1 MLRALIG
8 RRNSS
13 WIEGQLYLT
22 KMSLLFGFLKNIGR
36 NIQLPKQNRNI
47 SLSAT
52 TYLKEI
58 IEIKDGN
65 NLIIE
70 AAIKPDERDKLFLKP
85 KDGACPICSAGLNVK
100 HTDVLILS
108 QFLRSDGCILP
119 RRITGLCKVQQKRI
133 SKMVLMAQSAGLM
146 PNRCTRGKY
155 YDPLNKGKWRKFN
168 TYYDE
173 RTIRTRYL

>member
-1 MLRALIG
+1 MSALF
-8 RRNSS
+8 
-13 WIEGQLYLT
+13 W
-22 KMSLLFGFLKNIGR
+22 FVKNIGR
-36 NIQLPKQNRNI
+36 NIQLPTQNRNI

-58 IEIKDGN
+58 IERKEGN

-70 AAIKPDERDKLFLKP
+70 AVIKPDEKEKLFLKP
-85 KDGACPICSAGLNVK
+85 KHGACPVCSAGLNIK

-133 SKMVLMAQSAGLM
+133 STMILMAQSAGLM
-146 PNRCTRGKY
+146 PKRCSKGKY
-155 YDPLNKGKWRKFN
+155 YDPSNKGRWRKFN

-173 RTIRTRYL
+173 ETIRVRYL